1 MAECKAYS
9 SRDYEALCRFLRE
22 LNQDSRMHINWN
34 WARLEWMI
42 AHPEFDADS
51 AQCMGLW
58 WDSGRIVAA
67 ALYDMYFG
75 EGFCGVLPGFEALYP
90 QVLAYGWEHLRD
102 ENGFGLAVCDSDEA
116 AQAAVRAAG
125 FAPAEQGETIMAISL
140 NGPLSYDLPEGF
152 RLENF
157 APAAE
162 PERFQ
167 WILWRGFDHGMD
179 REAFLREETIRP
191 QLRPHLK
198 RELSVAAVD
207 ERGET
212 GAYCCVWYDEATD
225 YAYVEPVC
233 TSPDCRGKGLG
244 RAVVYEALN
253 RASRLGAKTAYVI
266 SDQPFYQ
273 KLGFDEAFHFTFY
286 WKKA

>member
-1 MAECKAYS
+1 MECKPYS
-9 SRDYEALCRFLRE
+9 HQNYEALCQFLRDV
-22 LNQDSRMHINWN
+22 NRDSRMHINWN

-51 AQCMGLW
+51 AQSMGLW
-58 WDSGRIVAA
+58 WDGGRIVAA

-75 EGFCGVLPGFEALYP
+75 EGFCGVLPGYETLCP
-90 QVLAYGWEHLRD
+90 SVLSYAWEHLRD
-102 ENGFGLAVCDSDEA
+102 ENGFGLAVCDGDEA
-116 AQAAVRAAG
+116 GQAAVRAAG
-125 FAPAEQGETIMAISL
+125 FEPAEQDETIMAISL
-140 NGPLSYDLPEGF
+140 DEPLEYTLPEGF
-152 RLENF
+152 RMEDF
-157 APAAE
+157 DPAAE

-167 WILWRGFDHGMD
+167 WILWRGFDHGTD
-179 REAFLREETIRP
+179 RQEFLREDVIRP

-207 ERGET
+207 EGGET
-212 GAYCCVWYDEATD
+212 GAYCCVWCDEATD

-253 RASRLGAKTAYVI
+253 RAGRLGAKTAYVI
-266 SDQPFYQ
+266 SDQVFYE
-273 KLGFDEAFHFTFY
+273 KLGFAKVSHFTFY
-286 WKKA
+286 WKKL